1 MIAEATIEAT
11 IADLNAS
18 GWVALRRLRAALPQI
33 PADQLDRTLR
43 AMRRA
48 GRIALNP
55 EMNQKALSDQDRAAA
70 VIVGDTPNHLVTL
83 AAPVAAARTIAPA
96 RVAAPARTIAPAV
109 STGPVT
115 VAELLARL
123 GR

>member
-1 MIAEATIEAT
+1 MIAEAQTIETTIEAT
-11 IADLNAS
+11 IADLNTS

-83 AAPVAAARTIAPA
+83 AATPA
-96 RVAAPARTIAPAV
+96 AAPARTIAPAV

>member
-1 MIAEATIEAT
+1 MIAEAQTIEATIEAT
-11 IADLNAS
+11 IADLNTS

-48 GRIALNP
+48 GRITLNP
-55 EMNQKALSDQDRAAA
+55 EMNQKALSDLDRAAA

-83 AAPVAAARTIAPA
+83 SAPVAAAAPA
-96 RVAAPARTIAPAV
+96 RRVAPAV